1 MIRVYRS
8 ESLAD
13 VGHWRN
19 ILELRGIGCHI
30 RNLYASSIT
39 GELPWLESLPELW
52 VLDDRDAPLADRL
65 IRQGRSDPAPGSPPW
80 SCGECGERIDPQ
92 FTACWKCGRERAQA

>member
-13 VGHWRN
+13 VAHWRN
-19 ILELRGIGCHI
+19 LLELRGVGCHI
-30 RNLYASSIT
+30 RNLYSSSGA

-52 VLDDRDAPLADRL
+52 VLDDRDAPLARRL
-65 IRQGRSDPAPGSPPW
+65 IRDGRIDPVAGSAPW
-80 SCGECGERIDPQ
+80 SCGGCHERIDPQ
-92 FTACWKCGRERAQA
+92 FTACWNCGRERGPE

>member
-13 VGHWRN
+13 VAHWRN

-30 RNLYASSIT
+30 RNLYASSVT
-39 GELPWLESLPELW
+39 GEVPWLESLPELW
-52 VLDDRDAPLADRL
+52 VLDDRDAALALRL
-65 IRQGRSDPAPGSPPW
+65 IRDGRAEPPGTAGAW
-80 SCGECGERIDPQ
+80 TCEGCGERSEAQ
-92 FTACWKCGRERAQA
+92 FTACWSCGRERPP

>member
-13 VGHWRN
+13 VAHWRN

-30 RNLYASSIT
+30 RNLYSSSVT

-52 VLDDRDAPLADRL
+52 VLDDRDATLALRL
-65 IRQGRSDPAPGSPPW
+65 IRDGRIDPAAGSAPW
-80 SCGECGERIDPQ
+80 FCAGCRERIDPQ
-92 FTACWKCGRERAQA
+92 FTACWNCGEERGRE